1 MSDRIMVLKEGEI
14 MGEVTNGPDV
24 TQEKLMAMAIG
35 IVDHKESE
43 NENS

>member
-1 MSDRIMVLKEGEI
+1 MSDRIMVLKEGEF
-14 MGEVTNGPDV
+14 MGEVTNGPDI

-35 IVDHKESE
+35 IVDDKESG